1 MQIKDLLPIGSVIWL
16 KDAERPLMIFGVK
29 QENSDT
35 HEEYDCI
42 GVIYPE
48 GTMGPDS
55 QFLFMHDDI
64 EKVVFRGYED
74 TSREEFIKRLDAFYK
89 EQN

>member
-35 HEEYDCI
+35 HEEYDYI

-48 GTMGPDS
+48 GNMGPDS

>member
-35 HEEYDCI
+35 HEVYDYI

-48 GTMGPDS
+48 GNMGPDS

>member
-16 KDAERPLMIFGVK
+16 KDAERPLMIFGEK

-35 HEEYDCI
+35 HEEYDYI

-48 GTMGPDS
+48 GNMGPDS

>member
-35 HEEYDCI
+35 HEEYDYI

-48 GTMGPDS
+48 GNMGPDS

-74 TSREEFIKRLDAFYK
+74 TSREEFIKRLDAFY
-89 EQN
+89 